1 MPKQNQNHLTKNTI
15 FIHVIK
21 KFIKEDF
28 ILDYNNI
35 NWVEVVDINRND
47 VNFSMENF
55 LSKFNELLDTHMP
68 LRKLTQKEF
77 KQRYKPW
84 ISKNILTKITE
95 KNKIFRKYLKSTNEV
110 RKTELFDKFKILK
123 KEITH
128 LTRSGKKP
136 TTKNILLKIR
146 VIFKRLGKV

>member
-1 MPKQNQNHLTKNTI
+1 MPKQNQNHLP
-15 FIHVIK
+15 K
-21 KFIKEDF
+21 KHNIYTRNSKHFVKEDF
-28 ILDYNNI
+28 ILDYNDI

-95 KNKIFRKYLKSTNEV
+95 KIFFFRKYLKSKNEV

-123 KEITH
+123 NEITH
-128 LTRSGKKP
+128 LTRSGKKAYYQ
-136 TTKNILLKIR
+136 KY
-146 VIFKRLGKV
+146 VA